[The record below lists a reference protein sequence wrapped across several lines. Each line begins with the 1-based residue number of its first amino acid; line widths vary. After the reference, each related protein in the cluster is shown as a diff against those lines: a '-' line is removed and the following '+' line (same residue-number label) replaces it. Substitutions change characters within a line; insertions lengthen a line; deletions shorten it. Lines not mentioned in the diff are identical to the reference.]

1 MSTIESR
8 IFSPARVREM
18 DRIAIEELGVPGYT
32 LMTRAAQAAFDD
44 ARDYFPD
51 ARRWLVICGAGNN
64 AGDGYVIARLA
75 RAAHLDVTVATLS
88 DPDRLAGD
96 AAQAWQDYRSMDGH
110 SGRAVV
116 EFDAGLLQD
125 ADLIVDAILGTG
137 LDRPL
142 RGDFLSAVR
151 ALGQANKPVMSVD
164 VPSGL
169 NSATGE
175 VMGAAVKASVT
186 ATFVGLK
193 QGFFLGAGP
202 DHLGAV
208 TLHDLEIPPA
218 AVDEI
223 APTMRIFGPG
233 DLRDLMPPR
242 EATAHKGRFG
252 HVLVIGGNKGMG
264 GAARLAGEAAL
275 RAGAGLVSVASRPDT
290 VGAIMAYRPELMCR
304 GIETVNDLEPLIE
317 RASVI
322 ALGPGLGQDDWAKAL
337 FARILECAQPKVL
350 DADAL
355 NLLAGD
361 PVHRDDWILT
371 PHPGEAARLLD
382 TGTAAVQSDR
392 LSAVSGLV
400 DRYGGVA
407 VLKGRCTLIACADE
421 TPYVVDRGNAGM
433 ASAGMGDVLTGLIAG
448 LVAQYPG
455 VLHRSAA
462 GAAYAHAVAGDL
474 AASGGQRGLIATD
487 LFPVLRGVLNPDRG
501 YKPTANG

>member
-1 MSTIESR
+1 
-8 IFSPARVREM
+8 
-18 DRIAIEELGVPGYT
+18 
-32 LMTRAAQAAFDD
+32 
-44 ARDYFPD
+44 
-51 ARRWLVICGAGNN
+51 
-64 AGDGYVIARLA
+64 
-75 RAAHLDVTVATLS
+75 
-88 DPDRLAGD
+88 
-96 AAQAWQDYRSMDGH
+96 
-110 SGRAVV
+110 
-116 EFDAGLLQD
+116 
-125 ADLIVDAILGTG
+125 
-137 LDRPL
+137 
-142 RGDFLSAVR
+142 
-151 ALGQANKPVMSVD
+151 
-164 VPSGL
+164 
-169 NSATGE
+169 
-175 VMGAAVKASVT
+175 
-186 ATFVGLK
+186 
-193 QGFFLGAGP
+193 
-202 DHLGAV
+202 
-208 TLHDLEIPPA
+208 
-218 AVDEI
+218 
-223 APTMRIFGPG
+223 
-233 DLRDLMPPR
+233 MPPR

-322 ALGPGLGQDDWAKAL
+322 ALGPGLGQDEWAKAL

-392 LSAVSGLV
+392 LSAVRGLV